1 METVKGYV
9 EHIVY
14 RNKENGYTVLELT
27 TDSETYTLVGILPHV
42 SEGEPLEAE
51 GTDVYKRQD
60 LIYEIAKTVING
72 FQK

>member
-27 TDSETYTLVGILPHV
+27 TDSDIGRNTSPC
-42 SEGEPLEAE
+42 
-51 GTDVYKRQD
+51 KRRR
-60 LIYEIAKTVING
+60 TP
-72 FQK
+72 